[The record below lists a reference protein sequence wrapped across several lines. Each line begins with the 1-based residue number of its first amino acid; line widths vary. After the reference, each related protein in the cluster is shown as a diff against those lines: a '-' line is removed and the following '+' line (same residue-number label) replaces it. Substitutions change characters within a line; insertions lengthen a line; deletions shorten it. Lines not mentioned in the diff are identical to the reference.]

1 MDFTFHPGVNGSKP
15 WVEFYPYNPS
25 LTAGYAFMAI
35 FGITTIAHIILMFPY
50 RAAYFIP
57 LVIGGICETFGYY
70 GRALSHNNRTV
81 IGSWAQQQ
89 ILILCAPPFVAATI
103 YMVLG
108 RIIRVLN
115 AEHHSSIRTKWLTTI
130 FVLNDI
136 ICFLTQIIGAGVQVT
151 GDANLMDIGKK
162 AVLAGLVFSLIIF
175 LLFVWVAILFH
186 MRLAKNPTLVV
197 IQSPRL
203 NWKRYM
209 WALYASCAVLAIR
222 NLVRTIQFGA
232 NKTSAINTKE
242 AYIYVFDAALMLV
255 SMAVLAVWHPGML
268 IKKARK
274 ANEMEKRYG
283 AMNQEGS
290 NMQDVPLVS
299 C

>member
-1 MDFTFHPGVNGSKP
+1 
-15 WVEFYPYNPS
+15 
-25 LTAGYAFMAI
+25 
-35 FGITTIAHIILMFPY
+35 
-50 RAAYFIP
+50 
-57 LVIGGICETFGYY
+57 ETFGYY
-70 GRALSHNNRTV
+70 GRSRSHNDRTG
-81 IGSWAQQQ
+81 IGPWAQQQ
-89 ILILCAPPFVAATI
+89 MLILCAPPFIAATI

-115 AEHHSSIRTKWLTTI
+115 AEHHSSIRIKWLTTI

-151 GDANLMDIGKK
+151 GDAHLMAIGKK
-162 AVLAGLVFSLIIF
+162 AVLAGLVFSLVIF

-186 MRLAKNPTLVV
+186 IRLQRDPTLVV

-209 WALYASCAVLAIR
+209 WALYVSCAVLAIR

-232 NKTSAINTKE
+232 DKNSSINTKE
-242 AYIYVFDAALMLV
+242 AYIYVFDAVFMLV
-255 SMAVLAVWHPGML
+255 SMAVLAVWHPGLL
-268 IKKARK
+268 IKRARK

-283 AMNQEGS
+283 DMGQEGS

-299 C
+299 Y